1 MNRHLWAWLALLM
14 LCWVNFCNAAVF
26 ERDWTSPGDGL
37 LTFDD
42 VNQRE
47 WLDMSVSRLNQFS
60 GARLEDRYQ
69 NAITEIA
76 PGGLFDGFMV
86 AKRVDVVELAES
98 AGVNT
103 TTDDFGTNQAAVG
116 KLIDLIGPTLIF
128 RSEQL
133 FSLGFLDEPLMG
145 FSNRLHSRFAL
156 VAADPTFAGRASLEF
171 FTPMDSD
178 VTAPSVYGIMLFRQV
193 PEPSSLSLAVAGIVS
208 LYGIHVRRGARYGWS
223 GWHSTSSSSSI

>member
-1 MNRHLWAWLALLM
+1 MKRHLWAWPALLM
-14 LCWVNFCNAAVF
+14 LFWVNFCNAAVF
-26 ERDWTSPGDGL
+26 ERDWTSSGDGL

-47 WLDMSVSRLNQFS
+47 WLDLSVSRLNQFS

-76 PGGLFDGFMV
+76 PGGLFQGFMV
-86 AKRVDVVELAES
+86 GKRVDVVELAES

-103 TTDDFGTNQAAVG
+103 TTEDFGTNQAAVS
-116 KLIDLIGPTLIF
+116 KLIDLIGPTLSF
-128 RSEQL
+128 RSEAL

-145 FSNRLHSRFAL
+145 FSNRLHSRLAL
-156 VAADPTFAGRASLEF
+156 VAPAGNFGGRASLDF

-193 PEPSSLSLAVAGIVS
+193 PEPSTSTFALTSIFCLFHILIG
-208 LYGIHVRRGARYGWS
+208 RRAR
-223 GWHSTSSSSSI
+223 